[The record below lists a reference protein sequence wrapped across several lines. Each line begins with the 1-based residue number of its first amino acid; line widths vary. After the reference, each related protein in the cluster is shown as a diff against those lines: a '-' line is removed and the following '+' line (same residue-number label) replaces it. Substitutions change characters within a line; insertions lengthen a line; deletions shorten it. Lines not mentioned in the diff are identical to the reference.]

1 MNEPKNKRKRLF
13 ANNLHKQIFL
23 LVALAALVPL
33 VIATVCLYYL
43 IFGITAMEVGIPEAI
58 AYNILP
64 AARRVTIILFTA
76 APAAILAVLV
86 IAHKVTHS
94 IVGPFDRIVRELD
107 EHLEG
112 KGKGPIIIRK
122 TDKFSPLVDRINKL
136 LAKLQ

>member
-1 MNEPKNKRKRLF
+1 MNEPKNRRNKLF

-23 LVALAALVPL
+23 LIALAALIPL

-43 IFGITAMEVGIPEAI
+43 IFGITAMKIGIPEAI

-64 AARRVTIILFTA
+64 AARQVTIILFTA
-76 APAAILAVLV
+76 APVAILIVLV

-107 EHLEG
+107 EHLQGE
-112 KGKGPIIIRK
+112 GKGPIIIRK
-122 TDKFSPLVDRINKL
+122 ADKFSPLVDRINQL
-136 LAKLQ
+136 LAKL